1 MSRTGPVQRV
11 HKRLIVV
18 LGRRGVG
25 KSSLCGCL
33 LREEAFQSFGLD
45 DGNLET
51 SVETFQVENYT
62 ISVFD
67 TRGWTGI
74 EKEDMKIFNDMKSF
88 VQDEGA
94 KIQRII
100 FCISAKRFTTVD
112 QNILNFLQLHA
123 SDKMKSL
130 IHVVVTHAPE
140 FEIDEKLKAGLKK
153 KLSFLMKTDKEFEDR
168 VSYVDFV
175 DPRRFQKYP
184 EIYDIIVSEW
194 ASFRQQMIDLIK
206 TSDKFVVVRDFQR
219 TSEIFNYIRFRR
231 NLILITTLL
240 TAIAVLILLVRHYFS
255 FSIQLKAEKQQLQ
268 GKLNDV
274 QSAFTQ
280 FQSNFSTIIAVSQ
293 TAHTAVSSV
302 TAVFWGIKDFL
313 LPVFV

>member
-1 MSRTGPVQRV
+1 VPRV

-18 LGRRGVG
+18 IGRRGSG
-25 KSSLCGCL
+25 KSSLCGCV
-33 LREEAFQSFGLD
+33 LREEAWQSFGLD

-51 SVETFQVENYT
+51 SVEIFQSENYT
-62 ISVFD
+62 ISLFD

-74 EKEDMKIFNDMKSF
+74 EIEDMKIFNDMKTF
-88 VQDEGA
+88 IQDEGA
-94 KIQRII
+94 KIQKII

-112 QNILNFLQLHA
+112 QNILHFLQLHA

-153 KLSFLMKTDKEFEDR
+153 RLNFLLKTDKEFEER
-168 VSYVDFV
+168 VSYVDLV

-184 EIYDIIVSEW
+184 EIYNIIRNEW
-194 ASFRQQMIDLIK
+194 FSFRQEMIDLIK
-206 TSDKFVVVRDFQR
+206 KSDTFVVVREFQR
-219 TSEIFNYIRFRR
+219 TSELFNYIRFRK
-231 NLILITTLL
+231 NIIFIVILL
-240 TAIAVLILLVRHYFS
+240 TAIAVLIGLVQHYFS
-255 FSIQLKAEKQQLQ
+255 FSIQLKEEKQELQ

-280 FQSNFSTIIAVSQ
+280 FQTNFSTIIAVSQ
-293 TAHTAVSSV
+293 TAHTAISSV
-302 TAVFWGIKDFL
+302 TAVFHGFKDFL
-313 LPVFV
+313 FPIITGSS